1 MPSRPSNFM
10 KIIYVNGTMVKMFK
24 NGIVK
29 VMTLNQTRCL
39 LVLAYLNEEG
49 MLEDEFF
56 ESFA

>member
-1 MPSRPSNFM
+1 M